1 MIGKRK
7 IVSLCLSTMQDVPC
21 YELITSLN
29 KSLTARGNSLF
40 VYSTSSDMYWNEVED
55 VGETAVFDLID
66 YNITDAVIIFD
77 RRIPN
82 KKLVATIIERA
93 RDHRIPVVLL
103 DGAGQGCINVNFD
116 YEGDF
121 EQVVRHVVEH
131 HRPKS
136 FHFMAGMRDNEFSD
150 RRIAVFRRVLEEA
163 GYPFDESMV
172 SYGDFWYLPAQRAT
186 EELIRQKRVPGAI
199 VCANDVMALSVISTL
214 EQHGFSVPGDV
225 IVTGFDGIDEIRYS
239 TPTVTSCRCGYRE
252 MGERTIELLEDY
264 FQGRIPTEG
273 DYFVPSSP
281 ILAESCGCGS
291 RKDINISE
299 YLNKTTT
306 RLQRVINDNL
316 HLTQM
321 AARINTSRTAAQ
333 IAAAMENHVIYDMCC
348 LVKKECIDETVDPLL
363 RCRRG
368 EGEAKL
374 CLLFDSDAP
383 KPFLPR
389 DFDGD
394 DIAPDL
400 EAILEQNVPL
410 AFMSL
415 CFHEIP
421 FGYVC
426 FHFTKGELDDYC
438 GTSLIVSA
446 LNNGIGGFRN
456 LRYQNYL
463 TRQIEEMYK
472 LDPLTGLYNRTGFM
486 KVYQE
491 LVEELRD
498 QGGCITVA
506 MADLD
511 GLKAINDGY
520 GHNEGDNAIRTVAQA
535 LRQGCPEDAIA
546 TRFGGDEMFAVMK
559 GIQDG
564 ASIRSRVESFLTAYN
579 TSSGKPYRVSASMG
593 ICLATHRDDLDPERL
608 MKEADKQMY
617 QEKSQKKDK

>member
-1 MIGKRK
+1 
-7 IVSLCLSTMQDVPC
+7 MQDVPC

-93 RDHRIPVVLL
+93 RDHRIPVALL
-103 DGAGQGCINVNFD
+103 DGSGQGCINVNFD

-136 FHFMAGMRDNEFSD
+136 FHFMAG
-150 RRIAVFRRVLEEA
+150 
-163 GYPFDESMV
+163 
-172 SYGDFWYLPAQRAT
+172 
-186 EELIRQKRVPGAI
+186 AI
-199 VCANDVMALSVISTL
+199 VCANDVMALSVSSTL

-264 FQGRIPTEG
+264 FQGRIPMEG

-281 ILAESCGCGS
+281 ILAESCGCG
-291 RKDINISE
+291 RRMDINISE
-299 YLNKTTT
+299 YLNKTAT
-306 RLQRVINDNL
+306 RLQRVLNDNL

-579 TSSGKPYRVSASMG
+579 ASSGKPYRVSASMG